1 MENKNNKGSRI
12 GAFVLL
18 HVLMLIYSLDG
29 IMSKLA
35 GAVPFL
41 SFKFIL
47 YYGILIVILG
57 IYAIGWQQVIKRL
70 PLTTAFANKAVT
82 VVWGIIWGALVFKE
96 QITVGK
102 VVGAVLVIAGVVI
115 YAIVDGQEAKELQE
129 NMRDGE
135 IDG

>member
-1 MENKNNKGSRI
+1 MENKNKKSSRI

-102 VVGAVLVIAGVVI
+102 VVGAVLVITGVVI

-129 NMRDGE
+129 NMREGE

>member
-1 MENKNNKGSRI
+1 MENKNKKSSRI

-41 SFKFIL
+41 SFKFVL

-102 VVGAVLVIAGVVI
+102 VVGAVLVITGVVI

-129 NMRDGE
+129 NMREGE

>member
-1 MENKNNKGSRI
+1 MENKNNKSSRI

-102 VVGAVLVIAGVVI
+102 VVGAVLVITGVVI

-129 NMRDGE
+129 NMREGE

>member
-1 MENKNNKGSRI
+1 MENKNKKSSRI

-102 VVGAVLVIAGVVI
+102 VVGAVLVITGVVI
-115 YAIVDGQEAKELQE
+115 YAIVDGQEAKELQG
-129 NMRDGE
+129 NMREGE

>member
-1 MENKNNKGSRI
+1 MENKNNKSSRI

-18 HVLMLIYSLDG
+18 HALMLIYSLDG

-102 VVGAVLVIAGVVI
+102 VVGAVLVITGVVI

-129 NMRDGE
+129 NMREGE